1 MKKRWRLC
9 PWRIIRPLSPMS
21 STFTPSRKI
30 SLSPP
35 LANLIVQHDRRS
47 ATTVFPFRHLVR
59 FDCSPSQNPMT
70 GSLHKKSSVPAD
82 EAFKFNFLKP
92 IRYQTTDYCER
103 RRPIIPTNPAK
114 ASMTIEEG
122 SGTAAIANRLKNN
135 S

>member
-30 SLSPP
+30 SPSPP

-70 GSLHKKSSVPAD
+70 GSLHKKRLRPSRRSLQIQFSETDTVS
-82 EAFKFNFLKP
+82 
-92 IRYQTTDYCER
+92 TTDYCER